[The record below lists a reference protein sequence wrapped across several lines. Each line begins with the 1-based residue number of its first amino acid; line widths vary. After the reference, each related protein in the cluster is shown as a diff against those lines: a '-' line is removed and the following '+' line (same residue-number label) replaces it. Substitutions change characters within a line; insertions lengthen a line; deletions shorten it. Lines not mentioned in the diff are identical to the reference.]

1 MITHV
6 VLFRLKDRSPENIE
20 DAQSRLRGLAGKVPS
35 LRHLEVG
42 RNVIH
47 SERSYDLALIA
58 RFNDLEGLEAYQ
70 VHPEHVPIAS
80 HMRTISE
87 SIVAVDFESGQQA
100 HDPTVN

>member
-42 RNVIH
+42 RDVIH
-47 SERSYDLALIA
+47 AERSYDLALIA
-58 RFNDLEGLEAYQ
+58 RFDDLDGLQAYQ
-70 VHPEHVPIAS
+70 VHPEHGPIAS

-87 SIVAVDFESGQQA
+87 LIVAVDFES
-100 HDPTVN
+100 DR